1 MEASSVKENTS
12 YAVDSFDYCYFSAG
26 EGGSYC
32 GDFLGLA
39 DRLLDGEMDGFLRG
53 LCLLVGELCDNL
65 FRSGERLDLRF
76 LSADGCLLFSIIFL

>member
-12 YAVDSFDYCYFSAG
+12 YAVDSFDYCSLSAG
-26 EGGSYC
+26 EGGSYR

-76 LSADGCLLFSIIFL
+76 LSVDGFLLFSIIFL